1 MFRRFPLETNQGCG
15 MKVNWVLSSNTMF
28 DPLVDIDQLKSI
40 GPLWGSWNTWRTC
53 QTDNVVC
60 YDIAKAK
67 EFINRNYQTRCN
79 FYIPSA
85 HFQMLEHPNNVKLYE
100 GIFNMEVYNKDDI
113 VCMHLVANNS
123 DIVLLHGFNLLE
135 AHAPTDKLQLHQWKN
150 YRNLV
155 KQIVTDNP
163 TVQWV
168 LIDHPAN
175 LDKDLEKFTNLTTD
189 SLSNV
194 IKLLLQ

>member
-1 MFRRFPLETNQGCG
+1 
-15 MKVNWVLSSNTMF
+15 
-28 DPLVDIDQLKSI
+28 
-40 GPLWGSWNTWRTC
+40 
-53 QTDNVVC
+53 
-60 YDIAKAK
+60 
-67 EFINRNYQTRCN
+67 
-79 FYIPSA
+79 
-85 HFQMLEHPNNVKLYE
+85 MLEHPSNVKLYE

-135 AHAPTDKLQLHQWKN
+135 AHAPPDKLQLHQWRN

-155 KQIVTDNP
+155 KQIVTDSP
-163 TVQWV
+163 MVQWV
-168 LIDHPAN
+168 LTDHPAN